1 MKAAFQ
7 VYSAS
12 AGSGKTFLLA
22 VSYLTAALKDPN
34 RPGAFRHIMALTFMN
49 KAAKEMRERILKTL
63 VAASEAT
70 MRDGQ
75 FQWGE
80 AEDLA
85 NAVQKKLGINQEEMH
100 HRAKKVLHAMLHD
113 YGSIAIGTLDQFTH
127 RLVRT
132 FAIELGLPGQF
143 DVEIEQDTLLEMS
156 LAALY
161 QDLGEDATLT
171 TMLSQFVAQNIEDE
185 KAPDIHDALMNMAK
199 ELPKEAAGKAIEAMQ
214 AFSSKDHLASQQAMR
229 QLEKSLQKE
238 ALQLVD
244 RYQALLESLPEEGV
258 SRISTWHSNQDK
270 LRSRDYAKWRPT
282 PTIDGFIESPE
293 KALKK
298 AFQGSHAASIEAIAE
313 PLALCVKDQWAL
325 AGRADVMR
333 SIRRHDRSAA
343 VLMAMAERLELVMDR
358 LGVQPLWKFNRLIQ
372 DELSQQPASYLYER
386 LGERYSDFFI
396 DEAQDTSALQWKNLW
411 PLLAHGLSSLNAA
424 GESGTAL
431 IVGDG
436 KQSIYRWRGSEAE
449 AFLAMNQ
456 RARDGKSP
464 DESMPSLTGRTAFE
478 TLPNNYRSRHNIVAF
493 NNDFFTEMADESR
506 MPSSIHRE
514 AYADISQSP
523 KGKEGGLVQVQFM
536 DGDHSEERQ
545 ESTLDALV
553 ADIREALGAG
563 WSLSDMAILTRSKRD
578 GHAIAERLAFESLP
592 VLSSDLL
599 TLDASP
605 HVQAIVAVM
614 HWMLAPAIEDRQ
626 LQVMLRCHDAGI
638 GWVEQDELV
647 EACMA
652 LPGKTSRQPFNRLFK
667 AAFPEFDEHIAWKLG
682 LYELGEYLARCLNLA
697 HESNPFILRLLD
709 TLQSYAANK
718 LNRLEA
724 FVNQWD
730 IDKTRWCIS
739 APEGQEAVQLL
750 TIHKAKG
757 LEFPMVF
764 FPFATWE
771 NKRPNLSWMD
781 DSWAEQMGMSQP
793 PPATLVNLS
802 SGNSKEAEQRHKAL
816 EFAWPALS
824 EAIKK
829 DQAERAFDDCN
840 LLYVAMTRAVDV
852 LMIYTSDASRTG
864 SFGLWMKAFMEGQH
878 ALQGSVGTIGE
889 RPSPPMRPLLTAKR
903 LPFMHS
909 SDWTNRV
916 RLASHKSLTEEQ
928 AIGDAVHVAMEGIRT
943 AADMQLAVDAAIH
956 QFKLQ
961 GEAATK
967 VKALVNQ
974 AVTHPS
980 MQSFMAATEVYC
992 ERPVMVGKQVF
1003 RPDRL
1008 MKLQDGKWAIIDY
1021 KTGQPDSKHGK
1032 QIAIY
1037 ADALEG
1043 LLGNRPST
1051 HLVYLR
1057 SQHIDIIS
1065 HGN

>member
-1 MKAAFQ
+1 
-7 VYSAS
+7 
-12 AGSGKTFLLA
+12 
-22 VSYLTAALKDPN
+22 
-34 RPGAFRHIMALTFMN
+34 MALTFMN

-63 VAASEAT
+63 VAVSEAPK
-70 MRDGQ
+70 RDGQ
-75 FQWGE
+75 FQWGGK
-80 AEDLA
+80 AERLA
-85 NAVQKKLGINQEEMH
+85 SAVQEKLGINQEEMH
-100 HRAKKVLHAMLHD
+100 HRSKKVLHAMLHD
-113 YGSIAIGTLDQFTH
+113 YGAIAIGTLDQFTH

-143 DVEIEQDTLLEMS
+143 DVEIEQETLLELS

-161 QDLGEDATLT
+161 QDLGEDKMLT

-214 AFSSKDHLASQQAMR
+214 AFSNKDHLASQKAMR
-229 QLEKSLQKE
+229 QLEKALQEE

-244 RYQALLESLPEEGV
+244 RYQAILDALPEEGV
-258 SRISTWHSNQDK
+258 SRIKTWHSNHGK
-270 LRSRDYAKWRPT
+270 LRARDYAKWRPVAT
-282 PTIDGFIESPE
+282 LDGFIEAPE
-293 KALKK
+293 TVLKK
-298 AFQGSHAASIEAIAE
+298 AFQSSHAASIAAIAE
-313 PLALCVKDQWAL
+313 SLALCVKDQWAL
-325 AGRADVMR
+325 AGRADVMK

-343 VLMAMAERLELVMDR
+343 VLMAMAERLEVVMDR

-386 LGERYSDFFI
+386 LGERYQDFFI

-411 PLLAHGLSSLNAA
+411 PLLEHGLSSLSAS

-431 IVGDG
+431 IVGDA

-449 AFLAMNQ
+449 AFLAMNH

-478 TLPNNYRSRHNIVAF
+478 TLPNNYRSRHNIVEF
-493 NNDFFTEMADESR
+493 NNDFFTEMSDESR
-506 MPSSIHRE
+506 MPSNIHRE
-514 AYADISQSP
+514 AYADVSQKP
-523 KGKEGGLVQVQFM
+523 KGKAGGLIQVQFIA
-536 DGDHSEERQ
+536 GDHSEERQ
-545 ESTLDALV
+545 EATLDALV
-553 ADIREALGAG
+553 ADIRKALDAG
-563 WSLSDMAILTRSKRD
+563 WALSNMAILTRSKRD
-578 GHAIAERLAFESLP
+578 GHAIAKRLAIESLP

-599 TLDASP
+599 SLEASP

-626 LQVMLRCHDAGI
+626 LQVMLRCHDAEI
-638 GWVEQDELV
+638 GWLDQDDLV
-647 EACMA
+647 EACMT
-652 LPGKTSRQPFNRLFK
+652 LQGKTSRQPFNRLFK
-667 AAFPEFDEHIAWKLG
+667 EAFPEFEAHIAWKLG

-697 HESNPFILRLLD
+697 HDSNPFILRLLD
-709 TLQSYAANK
+709 TLQSYASNK

-724 FVNQWD
+724 FVNQWN
-730 IDKTRWCIS
+730 IDKSRWCIS
-739 APEGQEAVQLL
+739 APEGQEAVHLL

-757 LEFPMVF
+757 LEFPLVF

-781 DSWAEQMGMSQP
+781 DSWAEGMGMSKP

-802 SGNSKEAEQRHKAL
+802 SGSNKEAAQRHKAL
-816 EFAWPALS
+816 ESAWPALS
-824 EAIKK
+824 EAIKN
-829 DQAERAFDDCN
+829 DQAERIFDDCN
-840 LLYVAMTRAVDV
+840 LMYVAMTRAVDA
-852 LMIYTSDASRTG
+852 LLIYTFDASRTG
-864 SFGLWMKAFMEGQH
+864 SFGLWMKDFMEGRH
-878 ALQGSVGTIGE
+878 AMQGSVGTLGE
-889 RPSPPMRPLLTAKR
+889 MPPPPKRPLLKGEP

-909 SDWTNRV
+909 SDWTDRV
-916 RLASHKSLTEEQ
+916 RLAGHRSLSEEQ

-943 AADMQLAVDAAIH
+943 VDDMLLAVDAAND

-961 GEAATK
+961 GEAAIK

-980 MQSFMAATEVYC
+980 MQPFMAATEVYC

-1008 MKLQDGKWAIIDY
+1008 MKLPDGTWAIIDY
-1021 KTGQPDSKHGK
+1021 KTGQPDNKHGK
-1032 QIAIY
+1032 QIASY

-1043 LLGNRPST
+1043 LLGDRPST

-1057 SQHIDIIS
+1057 SQHIDLIS